1 MSVRISKKIC
11 LDPEYLDNQ
20 IYKHLLEKLNKT
32 YKNECSKDIGY
43 ILNINKI
50 ININNNYISP
60 ANSSIVFDVTVDATI
75 LKPEKDLQVEGR
87 VFMVFNNGI
96 FIEVIKNFKILVLKN
111 SLAGYKF
118 DQQNLSYTK
127 GKKVIKNDDIIKV
140 KISGVKYEKKT
151 FCCFAE
157 MLEK

>member
-11 LDPEYLDNQ
+11 LEPEYLDNQ

-32 YKNECSKDIGY
+32 YKNECSKDTGY

-60 ANSSIVFDVTVDATI
+60 ANSNIVFDVTVDATI
-75 LKPEKDLQVEGR
+75 LKPEKDLQVEGK

-96 FIEVIKNFKILVLKN
+96 FIEVIKNFKILVLKT
-111 SLAGYKF
+111 SLIGYKF
-118 DQQNLSYTK
+118 DQQKLTYTK
-127 GKKVIKNDDIIKV
+127 GKKIIKNDDIIKV

-151 FCCFAE
+151 FCCFGE